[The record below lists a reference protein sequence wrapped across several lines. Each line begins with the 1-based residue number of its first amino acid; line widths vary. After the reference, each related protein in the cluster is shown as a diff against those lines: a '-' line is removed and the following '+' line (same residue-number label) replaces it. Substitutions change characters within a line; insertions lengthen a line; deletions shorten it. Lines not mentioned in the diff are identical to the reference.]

1 MPTKRQLI
9 YDTLMQISQA
19 APSDDIEI
27 SEKQVAFWLS
37 YELNRLVTVE
47 LNEKTKRGEP
57 FPAVYVK
64 RSDLE
69 VGEVGDDGR
78 IYVELDEEPLA
89 LNKQAGILTVI
100 TDQEDEIKRSDLQSI
115 QSLKHLR
122 FAKPSFENPLY
133 YHQYPNHLY
142 IVGFGEV
149 DLPFNEVAIF
159 YVPRQDLLTMDDDE
173 EVLVSPIILP
183 DVISA
188 TVDRGMAELYGGQQD
203 TANDGSDS
211 KTNVYH
217 RTIAKRQDGN

>member
-142 IVGFGEV
+142 IVGFDEV
-149 DLPFNEVAIF
+149 DLPFNQIF
-159 YVPRQDLLTMDDDE
+159 CYYVPKQDLMAMADDD
-173 EVLVSPIILP
+173 EVLVSDLVLP
-183 DVISA
+183 ELISA
-188 TVDRGMAELYGGQQD
+188 TVDRGMKELYGTQAD
-203 TANDGSDS
+203 TANDGSGS
-211 KTNVYH
+211 AQPAYH
-217 RTIAKRQDGN
+217 STIASRQQ